1 VSVLDAINVA
11 AGVLGFVSIGV
22 LIWFAAQGDPER
34 EAEERARLY
43 FDAHGRWPDDPV
55 S

>member
-1 VSVLDAINVA
+1 MVLDVINIA
-11 AGVLGFVSIGV
+11 AGIVGV
-22 LIWFAAQGDPER
+22 LSIVALVWFAAQGDPER

-43 FDAHGRWPDDPV
+43 YDVHGRWPDEPV

>member
-1 VSVLDAINVA
+1 MNVLDVINLTG
-11 AGVLGFVSIGV
+11 GVLGFVAIGV

-34 EAEERARLY
+34 EAEEQARLFY
-43 FDAHGRWPDDPV
+43 DLHGRWPDDPV

>member
-1 VSVLDAINVA
+1 MSVLDVINIV
-11 AGVLGFVSIGV
+11 AGVLGVASIFV

-34 EAEERARLY
+34 EAEERARLFY
-43 FDAHGRWPDDPV
+43 DAHGRWPDDPV

>member
-1 VSVLDAINVA
+1 VVLDVINIA
-11 AGVLGFVSIGV
+11 AGILGVLSIFV

-34 EAEERARLY
+34 VAEENARAFY
-43 FDAHGRWPDDPV
+43 DAHGRWPDDPV